1 MLEPTKAAA
10 RQAQNRVVR
19 VSIPADVAGNLD
31 RFQRVQ
37 KDILG
42 KLGCL
47 ACCSG
52 WDIRWDLFTDFQ
64 VDKNLGVK
72 AGPGF

>member
-1 MLEPTKAAA
+1 MGKAATVRPA
-10 RQAQNRVVR
+10 SRTVR
-19 VSIPADVAGNLD
+19 VSVPADIGNDLE
-31 RFQRVQ
+31 RFQRIQ

-42 KLGCL
+42 KLGCM

-52 WDIRWDLFTDFQ
+52 WDIRWDTFNDFV
-64 VDKNLGVK
+64 VDRNLNIK